1 MHRRQSQQRN
11 WLIRNKL
18 KQAAKEVSIAPKTL
32 EMLEAR
38 QLLAADV
45 VISEIMFHPS
55 SGDDGQEYI
64 ELFNRGDATA
74 NLTGWKID
82 QGVDFTF
89 SGGALDPGN
98 YLVVAAN
105 LAKFNAKYPGVSN
118 VVGNWQ
124 GSLSNS
130 GEQIEL
136 IDNLG
141 ATVDQVTYADDG
153 NWGVRERGR
162 GVSLV
167 GSITSSGNTATVNMF
182 DHGYTS
188 GDTVQ
193 IFGADQP
200 EYNGTFVIGGVT
212 NTSFTYTMASAPAAT
227 TATGL
232 ILSRYLIDHG
242 HSGWHW
248 VSFADGLGKSL
259 ELRNPTLS
267 NNDGQNWGPS
277 TPDQGTPGSA
287 NSIASSN
294 IAPEI
299 TSVSQ
304 TPLVPK
310 STDVVTVTFEMKD
323 ESTTGNS
330 ALLHWRVDGAAS
342 FNSVTMHDDGVNGDA
357 LPGDNIWT
365 GQIPAQ
371 ANNTVVEYYISSSD
385 GVNTRTYPAP
395 AFNNGSFVQSANRLY
410 QVDNTAYT
418 SPPMYF
424 QFIMTEAE
432 RAELETMQ

>member
-1 MHRRQSQQRN
+1 MHRRQSQQRS
-11 WLIRNKL
+11 WRTRNKL
-18 KQAAKEVSIAPKTL
+18 KQAAARISFAHKHL

-45 VISEIMFHPS
+45 IISEIMFHPS
-55 SGDDGQEYI
+55 SGDDGQEYVQ
-64 ELFNRGDATA
+64 LYNHGD
-74 NLTGWKID
+74 
-82 QGVDFTF
+82 
-89 SGGALDPGN
+89 
-98 YLVVAAN
+98 
-105 LAKFNAKYPGVSN
+105 
-118 VVGNWQ
+118 
-124 GSLSNS
+124 
-130 GEQIEL
+130 
-136 IDNLG
+136 
-141 ATVDQVTYADDG
+141 
-153 NWGVRERGR
+153 
-162 GVSLV
+162 
-167 GSITSSGNTATVNMF
+167 VN
-182 DHGYTS
+182 

-212 NTSFTYTMASAPAAT
+212 NTSFTYTMASAPSAT

-277 TPDQGTPGSA
+277 TPDQGTPGAA
-287 NSIASSN
+287 NSIASAN

-299 TSVSQ
+299 TNVAQ

-323 ESTTGNS
+323 ELATGNS

-342 FNSVTMHDDGVNGDA
+342 FTSVSMHDDGLNGDA
-357 LPGDNIWT
+357 LAGDNIWT
-365 GQIPAQ
+365 GRIPAQ
-371 ANNTVVEYYISSSD
+371 HNNTVVEYYISSSD
-385 GVNTRTYPAP
+385 GITTRTYPAP
-395 AFNNGSFVQSANRLY
+395 AYSNSSLVQSA
-410 QVDNTAYT
+410 
-418 SPPMYF
+418 
-424 QFIMTEAE
+424 
-432 RAELETMQ
+432 